1 MGLSGGCC
9 RALDGYLMSET
20 MSWDVFVSHATEDKE
35 TVAKPLVHALKGAGL
50 SVWYDQFELR
60 LGDRL
65 GRSINNGLSQ
75 SKFGIVILSPAF
87 FKKHW
92 PLLELDALAQ
102 KEEGGQKVILPVW
115 HNVTIEEVRANSLLL
130 ADRIAVKWD
139 DGLQSVVTAIL
150 DVVRPNHRAERL
162 IENKS
167 IAALFRISD
176 ETTFLWLELVNHVD
190 DRASFSAL
198 IKSSTLQNIEP
209 NLKFLNAV
217 QGLSYEVRKL
227 YFDIQSGE
235 LVYEL
240 TVTNM
245 PPALWEL
252 VRRVKEIKQA

>member
-1 MGLSGGCC
+1 MN
-9 RALDGYLMSET
+9 
-20 MSWDVFVSHATEDKE
+20 WDVFVSHATEDKE

-65 GRSINNGLSQ
+65 GRSINNGLSN

-115 HNVTIEEVRANSLLL
+115 YNVTVEEVRTNSLLL
-130 ADRIAVKWD
+130 ADRIAAKWE

-150 DVVRPNHRAERL
+150 DVVKPNHRAERL

-167 IAALFRISD
+167 IAALFRISE
-176 ETTFLWLELVNHVD
+176 ETTFLWLELINHVD
-190 DRASFSAL
+190 DRSSFSAM
-198 IKSSTLQNIEP
+198 IKSSTLKKINSD
-209 NLKFLNAV
+209 LKFLHAV
-217 QGLSYEVRKL
+217 QSLSYEIREL
-227 YFDIQSGE
+227 NFDIRSGE
-235 LVYEL
+235 LIFEVKI
-240 TVTNM
+240 TNTT
-245 PPALWEL
+245 PAFWEL
-252 VRRVKEIKQA
+252 VRRVIEIKQA